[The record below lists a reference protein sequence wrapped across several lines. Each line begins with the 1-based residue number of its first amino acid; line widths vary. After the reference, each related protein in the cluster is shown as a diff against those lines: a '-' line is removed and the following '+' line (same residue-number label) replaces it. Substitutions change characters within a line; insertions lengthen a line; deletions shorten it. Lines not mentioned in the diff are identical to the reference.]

1 MTALLIALTPACG
14 RPDSWVLAAPAAGW
28 PAQYADAANSSY
40 TGTGGAQALKLRW
53 SRSVKGSLAASVAL
67 GSSDTNYLAANGQ
80 TAGGCSL
87 AVWEFDNDGR
97 QRWCTRLV
105 LGGGFASALFD
116 RFDNLY
122 VGQPGTMLSFPPTQW
137 VRWRHPVIGMP
148 LTPRFVADNR
158 LLMVTHL
165 GQAQVLDAHRGTMIG
180 SAIDMVAGVDPLDST
195 RGLTDCQPAGPRC
208 PIAAAPAFSA
218 ATGQIVI
225 GVWQPGAPT
234 ATLAAVRY
242 RGGDDAV
249 LSPDWTTDAVKSG
262 VIASPVFSGDG
273 ATVYVTSRDG
283 NLWALN
289 AKDGKPK
296 WSVPLGFSPQ
306 TPPTVAPDGLIL
318 SGGGPDT
325 KLVAVREKDGKGAIA
340 WRRDDVNPLS
350 TSSQAGRDIAYT
362 VIRSPNNGL
371 SLLAFQPTD
380 GRTVNTYPL
389 PQAVGWPVGVSVA
402 SDRRVLT
409 ATSEGQV
416 YGFDPA

>member
-1 MTALLIALTPACG
+1 
-14 RPDSWVLAAPAAGW
+14 
-28 PAQYADAANSSY
+28 
-40 TGTGGAQALKLRW
+40 
-53 SRSVKGSLAASVAL
+53 
-67 GSSDTNYLAANGQ
+67 
-80 TAGGCSL
+80 
-87 AVWEFDNDGR
+87 
-97 QRWCTRLV
+97 
-105 LGGGFASALFD
+105 
-116 RFDNLY
+116 
-122 VGQPGTMLSFPPTQW
+122 
-137 VRWRHPVIGMP
+137 MP

-165 GQAQVLDAHRGTMIG
+165 GQVQVLDAHRGTMIG
-180 SAIDMVAGVDPLDST
+180 SAIDMVAGVDPLDSA

-218 ATGQIVI
+218 ATGQIVV

-234 ATLAAVRY
+234 AILAALKY

-262 VIASPVFSGDG
+262 VIGSPVFSADG

-325 KLVAVREKDGKGAIA
+325 KLVAVREKDGKGTIA

-371 SLLAFQPTD
+371 SLLAFQPAD